1 VSGNTRRKVFELLE
15 PRSELVSGKEGL
27 AQAFAV
33 GAAEVVD
40 DDVAALGPKEV
51 KPTCSR
57 SC

>member
-1 VSGNTRRKVFELLE
+1 VLICGGGVFELLE

-33 GAAEVVD
+33 GAAELVD
-40 DDVAALGPKEV
+40 DAVAALGPKEV